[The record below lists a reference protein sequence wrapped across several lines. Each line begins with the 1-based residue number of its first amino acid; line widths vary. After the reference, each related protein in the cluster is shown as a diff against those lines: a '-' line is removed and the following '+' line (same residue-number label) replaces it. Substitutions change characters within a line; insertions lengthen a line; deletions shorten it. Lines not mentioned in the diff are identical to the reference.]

1 MEVLELIRKQNDYAR
16 KCRRWL
22 HRHAELAWKEYET
35 TEYIIQQLTEMG
47 IETHRYPDHTGCWAV
62 IKGEKPAEKTRTI
75 LFRADIDA
83 MPGND
88 VKKVSYASKNPG
100 AVHSCGHDAHVAM
113 ALSAAKALQELKSQ
127 LSGNVRFVFE
137 AAEELGIGGK
147 YYIEQGI
154 MEDVDGVFGI
164 HLWNDLKESCISVES
179 GLRLSSFNIFQIK
192 VHGRADATIFPHLAG
207 DAILTGA
214 KIIDALQVLE
224 THKIDPL
231 KPTVIA
237 VGKIRGGMAAN
248 TYCDELT
255 FKGTVRTFSEEF
267 QENIEEKLADIVH
280 PIAEM
285 MGCTAD
291 INISRGAPMMAHNNE
306 MMNQV
311 SEQAVIKLF
320 GEQALEHA
328 PITLA
333 SDTFGYYAQKAP
345 GVFVYLGT
353 RNEEKGFDYPLHN
366 DNFDFDESVL
376 SMGAALFVQTAL
388 EFFDFKSCNE

>member
-1 MEVLELIRKQNDYAR
+1 MEVLERIKGQGDYAR
-16 KCRRWL
+16 KCRQWL
-22 HRHAELAWKEYET
+22 HRHAELAWKEYKT
-35 TEYIIQQLTEMG
+35 TEYIIQQLMEMG
-47 IETHRYPDHTGCWAV
+47 IEANRYPDHTGCWAV
-62 IKGEKPAEKTRTI
+62 IKGEKATEKSKTI

-88 VKKVSYASKNPG
+88 AKKVPYASKNPG
-100 AVHSCGHDAHVAM
+100 AVHSCGHDANVAM
-113 ALSAAKALQELKSQ
+113 ALSAAKVLQELKPC
-127 LSGNVRFVFE
+127 LTGNVKIVFE
-137 AAEELGIGGK
+137 AAEELGIGGQ

-154 MEDVDGVFGI
+154 MDGVDGVFGI
-164 HLWNDLKESCISVES
+164 HLWNDLEEGFVNIER
-179 GLRLSSFNIFQIK
+179 GLRLSSFNIFIIK

-224 THKIDPL
+224 THKRDPL

-237 VGKIRGGMAAN
+237 VGKIQGGMAAN

-255 FKGTVRTFSEEF
+255 LTGTARTFSEEF
-267 QENIEEKLADIVH
+267 QNNIVEKFNSIVK

-291 INISRGAPMMAHNNE
+291 VEIRSGAPMMSHDSE

-311 SEQAVIKLF
+311 SEEAAVKLF
-320 GEQALEHA
+320 GEEILKHT
-328 PITLA
+328 PLTLA

-345 GVFVYLGT
+345 GVFAYLGT
-353 RNEEKGFDYPLHN
+353 RNKEKGFDYPLHN

-376 SMGAALFVQTAL
+376 STGAALFVQTAL
-388 EFFDFKSCNE
+388 EFFDYEI